1 MKSVPFLYICI
12 LVISEAMAQILR
24 FEVEEF
30 YRGRIRPGEVVL
42 SDEEMNRLQQYFRET
57 DEDAD
62 LYNSDLDR
70 RCPDIYRK
78 IDEAALP
85 LMQEMDALLEK
96 QGRSGEIDEKY
107 PLGFYRV
114 DLVLPEQ
121 A

>member
-1 MKSVPFLYICI
+1 MTQL
-12 LVISEAMAQILR
+12 LH
-24 FEVEEF
+24 FEVTEI
-30 YRGRIRPGEVVL
+30 YRGLIRPGKVWL
-42 SDEEMNRLQQYFRET
+42 SDEESTRLQRYLRET
-57 DEDAD
+57 DDETS
-62 LYNSDLDR
+62 LYDSDLENC
-70 RCPDIYRK
+70 CPDIYRK

-96 QGRSGEIDEKY
+96 QGRYGEIDKQY

>member
-1 MKSVPFLYICI
+1 MFH
-12 LVISEAMAQILR
+12 ILR

-30 YRGRIRPGEVVL
+30 YRGLTRTGEVVL
-42 SDEEMNRLQQYFRET
+42 SDEEMNRLQQFFRET

-70 RCPDIYRK
+70 RCPDIYQK

-96 QGRSGEIDEKY
+96 QGRFGEIDENY

-114 DLVLPEQ
+114 DIELPE
-121 A
+121 

>member
-1 MKSVPFLYICI
+1 MFH
-12 LVISEAMAQILR
+12 ILR

-30 YRGRIRPGEVVL
+30 YRGLTRTGEVLL
-42 SDEEMNRLQQYFRET
+42 SKEEMHQLQQYFRET

-62 LYNSDLDR
+62 LYNSDLENA
-70 RCPDIYRK
+70 CPDLYRK

-96 QGRSGEIDEKY
+96 QGRFGEIDEKY

-114 DLVLPEQ
+114 DLVLPDKD
-121 A
+121 

>member
-1 MKSVPFLYICI
+1 
-12 LVISEAMAQILR
+12 MAQILR

-30 YRGRIRPGEVVL
+30 YRGLIRPGEVVL
-42 SDEEMNRLQQYFRET
+42 SDEEMNRLQQFFRET

-114 DLVLPEQ
+114 DIELPE
-121 A
+121 

>member
-1 MKSVPFLYICI
+1 
-12 LVISEAMAQILR
+12 MAQILR

-30 YRGRIRPGEVVL
+30 YRGLIRPGEVVL
-42 SDEEMNRLQQYFRET
+42 SDEEMNRLQQFFRET

-70 RCPDIYRK
+70 RCPDIYQK

-96 QGRSGEIDEKY
+96 QGCSGEIDEKY